1 MNQPDVL
8 KPIEGA
14 FMEFRHH
21 STVEGMPYNPALR
34 RFTRSQWQTLIRDM
48 RHLGLDTVVLTCT
61 ALVTEDEAECYAP
74 VDVFPHPADMVCQDA
89 LDAVMEE
96 LERQNM
102 HIFLGLGFYGLWTDP
117 EGNMKSAEVEERA
130 LRAASILYERYG
142 RYRCLEGWYLPD
154 ETEAGPYFKEYFI
167 SFVNRYAARLRAMS
181 PEKKILI
188 APYGTNKIS
197 ADDTFVDQLRRLDV
211 DIIAYQDEVGVRK
224 STPDQTG
231 AYYRSL
237 REAHDKAGRSR
248 LWADMEVFEF
258 EGATYRSAL
267 IPASIDRVEAQLR
280 ALSPWVDKILCY
292 EYPGLLSRPGSEA
305 SYAGD
310 EPARLYAE
318 YERLKNR

>member
-1 MNQPDVL
+1 MLSGVIHESRYLQLVEQAVDDVRGGL
-8 KPIEGA
+8 NG
-14 FMEFRHH
+14 
-21 STVEGMPYNPALR
+21 
-34 RFTRSQWQTLIRDM
+34 IR
-48 RHLGLDTVVLTCT
+48 VL
-61 ALVTEDEAECYAP
+61 L
-74 VDVFPHPADMVCQDA
+74 
-89 LDAVMEE
+89 
-96 LERQNM
+96 
-102 HIFLGLGFYGLWTDP
+102 
-117 EGNMKSAEVEERA
+117 
-130 LRAASILYERYG
+130 ILY
-142 RYRCLEGWYLPD
+142 
-154 ETEAGPYFKEYFI
+154 
-167 SFVNRYAARLRAMS
+167 
-181 PEKKILI
+181 
-188 APYGTNKIS
+188 
-197 ADDTFVDQLRRLDV
+197 QLRRLDV